1 MAFNLP
7 LQNYFSRTTGPA
19 VYSRPLDWPVI
30 TDVATEVQFL
40 FCDLGD
46 AACQIRTTF
55 TRSSGSQN
63 IVIDWGDATTS
74 TVTTTATTDTTHT
87 YTPGTGTPCSLGY
100 TTFKIRVYF
109 TGTGVSVLNNCNIMA
124 IPVSGDFA
132 SFQICNVLEAYYGDS
147 TQNATAVN
155 FYSLGQNTSSLGV
168 YTMLQ

>member
-19 VYSRPLDWPVI
+19 VYSRPACWPVI

-55 TRSSGSQN
+55 TRTSGTQN
-63 IVIDWGDATTS
+63 IIIDWGDATFS
-74 TVTTTATTDTTHT
+74 TVTTNFSTDTTHT
-87 YTPGTGTPCSLGY
+87 YTPGSGTPCPSLGY

-109 TGTGVSVLNNCNIMA
+109 TGTGVSVLHNCNIMS
-124 IPVSGDFA
+124 ILIGGS
-132 SFQICNVLEAYYGDS
+132 N
-147 TQNATAVN
+147 N
-155 FYSLGQNTSSLGV
+155 SLQVCHSNT
-168 YTMLQ
+168 